1 MSRTPMKEI
10 KDMTVCVVGLPPR
23 RGIRTAPEG
32 DRLPKEPGGRRR
44 TQYDDAANHSPHYVY
59 RGYER
64 IRSFGMDVQNVLI

>member
-32 DRLPKEPGGRRR
+32 DRVQEEPGSGGR
-44 TQYDDAANHSPHYVY
+44 TQWDDAANHSQRYVY
-59 RGYER
+59 RDCER
-64 IRSFGMDVQNVLI
+64 GRSLEWICRTF